1 MTRLWISRRIADE
14 IYQRIITEDNSTVI
28 YLVEAPAGM
37 GKTFLARD
45 LGTRLGSPTGYEP
58 ARTGK
63 IAWSGI
69 LDIYDPDTNSN
80 QGIERRLIQ
89 ALPQRGFEFDAYRD
103 ARDIYD
109 AWFKGGVVGASLE
122 EQRRKVESAFAE
134 GLGEVAKSWRP
145 VLAFDTVER
154 LESAAD
160 PTQQE
165 MGFFDDTASVM
176 GWLLFQVARLRQ
188 GVVLFL
194 GRKANR
200 FYEALERV
208 VQQANQ
214 ERPGLPPIELHRVR
228 LGSLD
233 AEELEEFFRNRTERY
248 PALRRL
254 LTRDLTS
261 LLAERTGGNPLLLD
275 MALQALLETGD
286 PADIRRALQ
295 ASDGLKEVERSL
307 IETYMNRASPERQ
320 TLLRYLALARNG
332 VFADLLRS
340 LEPRRADALI
350 RELERMEELP
360 FIKVREVSVAKPGS
374 DERVGRRTCFLHD
387 AMYTLCDEVLLT
399 PVQAQRDSQRILA
412 WYEER
417 IRAEEEMRPRLG
429 RLQRPVPDPDLLVD
443 SLFYR
448 MRADPVAGYRWYLQ
462 QTSQAIRSAQTGLD
476 MRLRDAMALFLV
488 SASPE
493 EEQEPGYSL
502 SSPIDREN
510 IRVLFPELF
519 KDFRLDSAI
528 HWVNRYTMRG
538 KLEDARQIGEGTL
551 AVAEEMY
558 RADPQRYALPMAE
571 LLLWYGQAVMYGYE
585 IPKAMEMYNR
595 AIALIQETYAP
606 TEQTLDGLDPFERWR
621 LCLVLGRAYNNLGYT
636 RWMYLG
642 QYGRAIYDFRQAVRF
657 FRIADLEEELANS
670 NDNMGRVY
678 ALLGQEF
685 QSLQLIRNGM
695 EIRRRLGLTYR
706 EALSANSLAQALL
719 RFGQIEPALR
729 AVEDALSR
737 FRRAEVD
744 RGIGLGTLTRGMI
757 YRNMADMWR
766 ELGISLEDAIRYADL
781 AETDLKEAVQIFSFR
796 VREPIREVQACN
808 ELACCYR
815 ARHWLLVHKGAPEG
829 EQRMALSQG
838 RTWFRRAIEAARRH
852 GYPVE
857 ELDSLQDM
865 AVLLARAG
873 EYDEAERLLE
883 EIRRRIPESYH
894 IRPGI
899 GLAEVPEAEQVDAYY
914 KLMGQV
920 ELLAGAISFERGR
933 IEAQREGKPGD
944 VPTREALLQ
953 TARSYLLAV
962 YYFNTYSGEAFAH
975 RLTYA
980 RIYRR
985 FQICPPELVRE
996 ITQEHLPQWIAEY
1009 HLPEELA
1016 RGLFLDVFGLF

>member
-14 IYQRIITEDNSTVI
+14 IYERIITEGNSTVI
-28 YLVEAPAGM
+28 YLIEAPAGT

-58 ARTGK
+58 AQMGR

-89 ALPQRGFEFDAYRD
+89 ALPQAGFEFDAYRD
-103 ARDIYD
+103 ARELYD
-109 AWFKGGVVGASLE
+109 AWFKGGVTGTSLE
-122 EQRRKVESAFAE
+122 DQRRRVETAFAE
-134 GLGEVAKSWRP
+134 GLGKVAETWRP
-145 VLAFDTVER
+145 VLVFDTVER

-194 GRKANR
+194 GRKADR
-200 FYEALERV
+200 FYEALERAV
-208 VQQANQ
+208 EQANR
-214 ERPGLPPIELHRVR
+214 ERPGLMPIELRRVS
-228 LGSLD
+228 LGPLD
-233 AEELEEFFRNRTERY
+233 ADELQEFFRNRAERY
-248 PALRRL
+248 PGLQRS
-254 LTRDLTS
+254 LTDEVKE
-261 LLAERTGGNPLLLD
+261 LLAKWTGGNPLLLD
-275 MALQALLETGD
+275 LALQALLEAGN
-286 PADIRRALQ
+286 PAEICRALE
-295 ASDGLKEVERSL
+295 SPGGLQEVEKAL
-307 IETYMNRASPERQ
+307 VEAYMNLASPERR

-332 VFADLLRS
+332 VFADLLRF
-340 LEPRRADALI
+340 LEPSRADRLI
-350 RELERMEELP
+350 QELERMEELP
-360 FIKVREVSVAKPGS
+360 FIKVREVSVAQPDS
-374 DERVGRRTCFLHD
+374 DERVGRRTYFLHD

-399 PVQAQRDSQRILA
+399 PLQVQEDSKRILA

-417 IRAEEEMRPRLG
+417 IRAEEEMRPAPG
-429 RLQRPVPDPDLLVD
+429 RLRRPVPDPDLLVD

-448 MRADPVAGYRWYLQ
+448 MRANPVAGYHWYLQ
-462 QTSQAIRSAQTGLD
+462 QTNQAIRSAQTGLD
-476 MRLRDAMALFLV
+476 MRLRDAMALFMV

-493 EEQEPGYSL
+493 EEAQPGYSL

-510 IRVLFPELF
+510 IQVLFPEF
-519 KDFRLDSAI
+519 FDDFRLDSAI

-538 KLEDARQIGEGTL
+538 KLDLARNIGERAL

-558 RADPQRYALPMAE
+558 QADPGRYALPMAE

-585 IPKAMEMYNR
+585 IPRAMEMYNR
-595 AIALIQETYAP
+595 AIALIQETSSP
-606 TEQTLDGLDPFERWR
+606 VDQTIDRLDPFERWR

-642 QYGRAIYDFRQAVRF
+642 QYRQAIHDFRQAVRF
-657 FRIADLEEELANS
+657 FRRADLEEELANS
-670 NDNMGRVY
+670 NDNMGRVQ

-737 FRRAEVD
+737 FRRAEVE

-766 ELGISLEDAIRYADL
+766 ELEIPLSEALRYTDL
-781 AETDLKEAVQIFSFR
+781 AETDLKEAHRIFSAS

-815 ARHWLLVHKGAPEG
+815 ARHWLLVYKVASLA
-829 EQRMALSQG
+829 EQGMALSQG
-838 RTWFRRAIEAARRH
+838 RTWFRRAIEAARRY
-852 GYPVE
+852 GYFVE
-857 ELDSLQDM
+857 ELDSLQDL
-865 AVLLARAG
+865 AVLLTRAG
-873 EYDEAERLLE
+873 EYDEAGRRLD
-883 EIRRRIPESYH
+883 EIRAKIPADYS
-894 IRPGI
+894 ICPGT
-899 GLAEVPEAEQVDAYY
+899 GLAEVPEAERVDAYY

-920 ELLAGAISFERGR
+920 ELLAGAIAFERGR
-933 IEAQREGKPGD
+933 LEAKRRGESGEI
-944 VPTREALLQ
+944 PTREAFLEAAL
-953 TARSYLLAV
+953 SYLLSV
-962 YYFNTYSGEAFAH
+962 YYFNTYSGEAFAN

-985 FQICPPELVRE
+985 FQVCPPDLVQE
-996 ITQEHLPQWIAEY
+996 ITQEHLPKWIQEY
-1009 HLPEELA
+1009 CLPEELA